1 MTTKE
6 SADLIGRET
15 WYTTPL
21 TGLVFRVRILD
32 VHAAYGRTDVKV
44 TPIGGSGEAWV
55 SFQKLTF

>member
-1 MTTKE
+1 MTMKDT
-6 SADLIGRET
+6 ADLIGREA

-55 SFQKLTF
+55 TKEKLTF